1 MCLFS
6 DTHCSIELVP
16 STTMYIATEF
26 FLAKY
31 VSFWHVLHQ
40 LTLHFRDMEVI
51 VEIKEKEKVIV

>member
-6 DTHCSIELVP
+6 DTHYSIELVP

-31 VSFWHVLHQ
+31 ISFWHLLHQ
-40 LTLHFRDMEVI
+40 LTLLFRDIELI
-51 VEIKEKEKVIV
+51 VEIKDK